1 MAWLVQTDAFQTVR
15 IRYLSVGHT
24 HEDIDALFGVL
35 MQHLYRG
42 RCFQTVEI
50 LMQEIYES
58 FFLRES
64 KHASGNRPSSPLQ
77 HMRATHDWTTFLTVA
92 SEQAA
97 QLDPSAAPLPK
108 KKPAMKKIEKYA
120 RRVPDAFRPHEFVFK
135 KELVKG
141 IYRVVLH
148 YKHFSKDVEYWNKE
162 PILVFNHEP
171 DLKDLKPAKLN
182 PAVLKPLEKCVGF
195 PAFQDHDLICNRSKG
210 PKDEHGEPAP
220 SNCGKCPRC
229 RVQVAFLEQYPSHL
243 MFNQEHK
250 DAWAKRWAQM
260 TQESA
265 NSSLTE
271 VTPLKKYTVIEPR
284 AAYELPTRLQ
294 GPSDAYLSVPP
305 VTYEGYTDHKYHK
318 LLQSVGVGVVEESV
332 SSYAVQVVCG
342 VRIDS
347 DKSIHVAVVWADTDT
362 KDGGTWIEIEDLNVL
377 FTKATPD
384 SDTADEAEPTPE
396 EQEQSIQDG
405 ISRYNWVSY
414 FGRDLDEDLNVLVGF
429 KAGRSTT
436 VYKGIVLLPDFDE
449 DAGLQHVH
457 FPVAEAD
464 SRLGTVAQETEKDN
478 IQIRLDTLECT
489 PPIDDCS
496 IAFWVMS
503 EYAGLPFIKKA
514 LPALKI
520 YIPVV
525 PRTKNARKKRD
536 SPSDSDA
543 SDGKKQ
549 KTVKK
554 TMAKAAKDTK
564 KKIKAKKKTSKE
576 EYQEMMSDM
585 RSTPIV

>member
-1 MAWLVQTDAFQTVR
+1 
-15 IRYLSVGHT
+15 
-24 HEDIDALFGVL
+24 
-35 MQHLYRG
+35 
-42 RCFQTVEI
+42 
-50 LMQEIYES
+50 
-58 FFLRES
+58 
-64 KHASGNRPSSPLQ
+64 
-77 HMRATHDWTTFLTVA
+77 
-92 SEQAA
+92 
-97 QLDPSAAPLPK
+97 
-108 KKPAMKKIEKYA
+108 
-120 RRVPDAFRPHEFVFK
+120 
-135 KELVKG
+135 
-141 IYRVVLH
+141 
-148 YKHFSKDVEYWNKE
+148 
-162 PILVFNHEP
+162 
-171 DLKDLKPAKLN
+171 
-182 PAVLKPLEKCVGF
+182 
-195 PAFQDHDLICNRSKG
+195 
-210 PKDEHGEPAP
+210 
-220 SNCGKCPRC
+220 
-229 RVQVAFLEQYPSHL
+229 
-243 MFNQEHK
+243 
-250 DAWAKRWAQM
+250 
-260 TQESA
+260 
-265 NSSLTE
+265 
-271 VTPLKKYTVIEPR
+271 
-284 AAYELPTRLQ
+284 
-294 GPSDAYLSVPP
+294 
-305 VTYEGYTDHKYHK
+305 
-318 LLQSVGVGVVEESV
+318 
-332 SSYAVQVVCG
+332 

-585 RSTPIV
+585 RSTPVV